1 MAEIG
6 PVIFESNKFSKL
18 NSFIKK
24 GKYSRLVLLADSNT
38 MQQCYPLLAQVCPLI
53 QKADLLEIEAGEQI
67 KTLDTCKEL
76 WETLSEA
83 QIDKNALLINLGGG
97 VITDIGG
104 FVASVYK
111 RGIDFIHIPTSLL
124 AMADASVGGKCGV
137 DLNSIKN
144 QLGTITQPKAVFI
157 NTDFLNTLPQR
168 HLVNGMAE
176 IMKMA
181 LIADSKMIKSLQ
193 DGKTSLDFLIK
204 KSVALKSAIVKK
216 DPYDKGI
223 RKTLNFGHTVGHA
236 IESFLLGTDDEL
248 LHGEAIAIGI
258 LLESLIAY
266 DKKMIKQLE
275 LELVIAMIRSNYKVL
290 QFTKEE
296 QDRIV
301 ELMMHDKKNKNNKI
315 HMSLVNKLGACKF
328 NVEVNV
334 QQIQKAFKTYHDLI
348 GA

>member
-38 MQQCYPLLAQVCPLI
+38 IKHCYPLLAQNCLLI
-53 QKADLLEIEAGEQI
+53 QKADLLEIDAGEEI

-137 DLNSIKN
+137 DLNTIKN

-176 IMKMA
+176 IMKIA

-236 IESFLLGTDDEL
+236 IESFLLGTNDEL

-296 QDRIV
+296 QDRII

-315 HMSLVNKLGACKF
+315 HMSLVNKLGSCKF
-328 NVEVNV
+328 NVEVNQ